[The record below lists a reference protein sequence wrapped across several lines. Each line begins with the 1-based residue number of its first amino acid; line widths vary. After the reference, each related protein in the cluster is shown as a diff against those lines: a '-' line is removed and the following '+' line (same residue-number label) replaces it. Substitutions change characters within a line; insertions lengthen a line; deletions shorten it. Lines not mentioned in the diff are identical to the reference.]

1 MSYRITEAER
11 KHVAVIEDLKLN
23 LSVTAEEGTTP
34 AVSLEITD
42 SDKLNLSASFP
53 QYAIDVDKTDDEHSR
68 FRLVDAKTRE
78 TILTCDGLRS
88 LNGNPLGLGWRYGL
102 EFILDDDKYVKGI
115 SLINKNNGNKADKII
130 TKLADMEIKSIVIP
144 ESDQIG
150 LTVNAKA
157 LFTKAV
163 TINTDSTDNALSVR
177 NAKGKHATIGDVQFT
192 DDTAIKTEGKT
203 RLAEISTDDVELV
216 NDESEVS
223 ITAQKS
229 TFKDTEIELDRTVI
243 NGKGDSRINELKS
256 LSSQNITGN
265 NITTESLNA
274 TSISATSENVNSLE
288 AGNANIDTAQ
298 IGVENVTSSNI
309 ETATIGSE
317 TAENLTVHQKAR
329 FEGDTYTRALDVD
342 GKLIAGEIKSLSKV
356 ETTDLNSTNAN
367 IEDANISKAEV
378 SELDVVTEKAASIE
392 TRNLTVTRQ
401 MDAIKVTSRTDI
413 DAFNNVIA
421 GNSVVT
427 DKIEGKDGTILMDH
441 AGDILSIGDG
451 SDQTILKTVSDPSV
465 PLLSNE
471 HGHVKAIVDGKEVFL
486 ANLGDIQTTEEGYVN
501 RSTNQSISGIKS
513 FNDVIEAR
521 AGIGIKDEEGHLRGI
536 ISHVEDYSDV
546 AYQQN
551 PKYIEAKAEAD
562 AYDALYSQYEH
573 LKADYTQLK
582 TLERNLKNA
591 EAAVSAAESN
601 LAAQNTDRE
610 NLIREKAELTEQING
625 YENEVSD
632 YETLAIELNHRYEE
646 LLAIVTAKSAAYEE
660 AKSRVDNEIVDENI
674 MKRAVDQTTYF
685 GVDFDDSFLKDNEDY
700 HYLMNGINY
709 TTLTYDDAMAA
720 FDKMI
725 SVLDILSGSTQ
736 ENVVYYCNVT
746 KENILNS
753 LKPTIVHNHEVLV
766 NNMNN
771 ALNDLNEARDN
782 ANSFKNNEIANNQ
795 SSIQITN
802 NGINTLRSRL
812 TLIDN
817 DIATNDQEI
826 LEAKTGVQTAKE
838 NKAEAEVDYSRAK
851 NTYSTSYKDYAT
863 KINFE
868 YTEDDFENG
877 VINSPEMSK
886 LVKSFKANEI
896 PQTYYGPSDTIYVGN
911 SKDTLKLMSKGIAS
925 GDSIDQHVLATIDG
939 HYHTIA
945 NTDDIIGK
953 NVMKAFDEY
962 SIDSVTGVQKVDKGK
977 IVGDVKADQDENGEV
992 SIVVG
997 KAPVI
1002 TGYEEQVFP
1011 EAQEA
1016 PSKIEEKI
1024 KLTSKDNSITIS
1036 SVDNKIDFKVS
1047 DELVDKIIKSGSI
1060 NGIKFDQSSLIL
1072 QKGTG
1077 EEDELLFVST
1087 NDDLTFEAL
1096 SDNIMDVNVVN
1107 KFYNKDQTEK
1117 DDVLR
1122 LYDGVQPSHMNKWA
1136 SAYDTK
1142 VLFDSVSARVDVLAR
1157 NLEERLPVAPGEQG
1171 RFYLVANVSKNEK
1184 NETTA
1189 TYTWDGTGTLPTANV
1204 ITDVSESTS
1213 PDDFDADGN
1222 LYLPYEAPEYAEY
1235 SLKMRIIKATNAF
1248 GQTVYEPRVMWVRMD
1263 KALDYSQSAADLR
1276 NHPAVIKAINERP
1289 QSQTEEEAANI
1300 AINALIS
1307 KIDTSADMKVTYHWF
1322 DLTNRSNDALVAA
1335 FLRTGYAKVSS
1346 TLADIVDF
1354 DRYNVL
1360 AIVEEENNATFASKV
1375 KITNGVTTVRA
1386 MRDILNTEIT
1396 TPEEAAN
1403 ILLADESMFA
1413 IVEKNS
1419 GYAYI
1424 GD

>member
-11 KHVAVIEDLKLN
+11 KHVAVTEDIRLN

-34 AVSLEITD
+34 AVNLEITD
-42 SDKLNLSASFP
+42 SDRLNLSALFP

-78 TILTCDGLRS
+78 TILTCDGLKS

-102 EFILDDDKYVKGI
+102 EFILDDDGYVKGI

-130 TKLADMEIKSIVIP
+130 TKIADMEIKSIVIP
-144 ESDQIG
+144 DSDQIG

-157 LFTKAV
+157 LFTKNV
-163 TINTDSTDNALSVR
+163 IIDTDSTDNALSVR

-192 DDTAIKTEGKT
+192 DDIAIKTEGKT

-223 ITAQKS
+223 ITAQKT
-229 TFKDTEIELDRTVI
+229 TFKDTEIDLDRTII

-288 AGNANIDTAQ
+288 AGNASIDTAQ

-309 ETATIGSE
+309 ETATVGNE
-317 TAENLTVHQKAR
+317 TAENLTVHQKVR
-329 FEGDTYTRALDVD
+329 FEGDTYTRAMDVD

-356 ETTDLNSTNAN
+356 DTTDLNTTNAN
-367 IEDANISKAEV
+367 IEKAAISEVEV
-378 SELDVVTEKAASIE
+378 SDLDVVTAKAASIE
-392 TRNLTVTRQ
+392 ARNLTVTRQ
-401 MDAIKVTSRTDI
+401 IDAIKITSRTDI
-413 DAFNNVIA
+413 DAYNNLIA
-421 GNSVVT
+421 GNCVVT
-427 DKIEGKDGTILMDH
+427 DQIESKDGVVLIDH
-441 AGDILSIGDG
+441 AGDVLSIGDG
-451 SDQTILKTVSDPSV
+451 SGQTILKTMSDPNV
-465 PLLSNE
+465 GLLSNE
-471 HGHVKAIVDGKEVFL
+471 HGHVKAVIDGKEVFL
-486 ANLGDIQTTEEGYVN
+486 ANLEDAQVAEDGYVN
-501 RSTNQSISGIKS
+501 RSTNQTISGVKS
-513 FNDVIEAR
+513 FNDVIETR
-521 AGIGIKDEEGHLRGI
+521 AGIGFKDEEGHLRGI
-536 ISHVEDYSDV
+536 ISYVEDYSDI

-551 PKYIEAKAEAD
+551 PKYIAAKAEAE
-562 AYDALYSQYEH
+562 AYDALYSHYEH
-573 LKADYTQLK
+573 LKADYNQLK
-582 TLERNLKNA
+582 VLEKSLRNA
-591 EAAVSAAESN
+591 ETAISVAESN

-610 NLIREKAELTEQING
+610 DLIKEKAKLTDQISE
-625 YENEVSD
+625 YENELNE
-632 YETLAIELNHRYEE
+632 YTTLAIELNQKYEE
-646 LLAIVTAKSAAYEE
+646 LLALVTVKSTAYEE
-660 AKSRVDNEIVDENI
+660 AKSKVDNEIVDENI

-685 GVDFDDSFLKDNEDY
+685 GVDFDDSFLKNNEDY
-700 HYLMNGINY
+700 HYLMHDINY

-725 SVLDILSGSTQ
+725 AVLDILSSSTQ
-736 ENVVYYCNVT
+736 ENVVYYCNIT

-753 LKPTIVHNHEVLV
+753 LKPAIVHNHEVLV

-771 ALNDLNEARDN
+771 ALNDFNEAKEN
-782 ANSFKNNEIANNQ
+782 ASSFKNNEIANNQ
-795 SSIQITN
+795 SNIQMTN
-802 NGINTLRSRL
+802 NGINSLRSRL

-826 LEAKTGVQTAKE
+826 LEAKSSVQTAKD
-838 NKAEAEVDYSRAK
+838 NKAKAEANYSRAK
-851 NTYSTSYKDYAT
+851 SAYGTSYKDYAT
-863 KINFE
+863 KTNFE

-886 LVKSFKANEI
+886 LVLSFKANEI

-925 GDSIDQHVLATIDG
+925 GSSIDQHVLATIDG
-939 HYHTIA
+939 HHHTIA

-953 NVMKAFDEY
+953 NVMKAFDKY
-962 SIDSVTGVQKVDKGK
+962 YVDSITGVQKVDKGK
-977 IVGDVKADQDENGEV
+977 IVGDVTASQDENGEV

-997 KAPVI
+997 KASVI

-1011 EAQEA
+1011 EVQET
-1016 PSKIEEKI
+1016 PSKFEEKI
-1024 KLTSKDNSITIS
+1024 NLTSNDKSLTIS
-1036 SVDNKIDFKVS
+1036 SQNNKIDFKVS
-1047 DELVDKIIKSGSI
+1047 DALVDKIIKSGSI

-1087 NDDLTFEAL
+1087 NDDITFEAL
-1096 SDNIMDVNVVN
+1096 SDNIMDINIVD
-1107 KFYNKDQTEK
+1107 KFYNKDKIEK
-1117 DDVLR
+1117 DDVIN
-1122 LYDGVQPSHMNKWA
+1122 LYDDVQPAHINKWA

-1142 VLFDSVSARVDVLAR
+1142 VLFDAVSARVDILAR
-1157 NLEERLPVAPGEQG
+1157 NLEERLPVAPQEQG
-1171 RFYLVANVSKNEK
+1171 RFYLVANVSKNTN
-1184 NETTA
+1184 NETTT
-1189 TYTWDGTGTLPTANV
+1189 TYTWDGTGNLPPAH
-1204 ITDVSESTS
+1204 IIQDVNESTS
-1213 PDDFDADGN
+1213 ADDFDADGN
-1222 LYLPYEAPEYAEY
+1222 LYIPYEAPEYAEY
-1235 SLKMRIIKATNAF
+1235 SLKMRIIKTTNAF

-1300 AINALIS
+1300 AISALIS

-1322 DLTNRSNDALVAA
+1322 DITNRSNDSLVAT
-1335 FLRTGYAKVSS
+1335 FLHSGYAKVSS

-1354 DRYNVL
+1354 DKYNVL
-1360 AIVEEENNATFASKV
+1360 VATEEENNATFASKV
-1375 KITNGVTTVRA
+1375 KITNGVTTVEA
-1386 MRDILNTEIT
+1386 IKDILTTTIT
-1396 TPEEAAN
+1396 TPESAAN
-1403 ILLADESMFA
+1403 ILLTDESMFA
-1413 IVEKNS
+1413 IIEK
-1419 GYAYI
+1419 
-1424 GD
+1424 

>member
-11 KHVAVIEDLKLN
+11 KHVAVTEDIRLN

-34 AVSLEITD
+34 AVNLEITD
-42 SDKLNLSASFP
+42 SDKLNLSALFP

-78 TILTCDGLRS
+78 TILTCDGLKS

-102 EFILDDDKYVKGI
+102 EFILDDDGYVKGI

-130 TKLADMEIKSIVIP
+130 TKIADMEIKSIVIP
-144 ESDQIG
+144 DSDQIG

-157 LFTKAV
+157 LFTKNV
-163 TINTDSTDNALSVR
+163 IIDTDSTDNALSVR

-192 DDTAIKTEGKT
+192 DDIAIKTEGKT

-223 ITAQKS
+223 ITAQKT
-229 TFKDTEIELDRTVI
+229 TFKDTEIDLDRTII
-243 NGKGDSRINELKS
+243 NGKGDSRISELKS
-256 LSSQNITGN
+256 LSSQNITSN
-265 NITTESLNA
+265 NITTESLDA

-309 ETATIGSE
+309 ETATVGNE
-317 TAENLTVHQKAR
+317 TAENLTVHQKVR
-329 FEGDTYTRALDVD
+329 FEGDTYTRAMDVD

-356 ETTDLNSTNAN
+356 DTTDLNTTNAN
-367 IEDANISKAEV
+367 IEKATISEAEV
-378 SELDVVTEKAASIE
+378 SDLDVVTAKAASIE
-392 TRNLTVTRQ
+392 ARNLTVTRQ
-401 MDAIKVTSRTDI
+401 IDAIKITSKTDI
-413 DAFNNVIA
+413 DAYNNLIA
-421 GNSVVT
+421 GNCVVT
-427 DKIEGKDGTILMDH
+427 DQIESKDGIVLIDH
-441 AGDILSIGDG
+441 AGDVLSIGDG
-451 SDQTILKTVSDPSV
+451 SGQTILKTMSDPNV
-465 PLLSNE
+465 GLLSNE
-471 HGHVKAIVDGKEVFL
+471 HGHVKAVIDGKEVFL
-486 ANLGDIQTTEEGYVN
+486 ANLEDAQVAEDGYVN
-501 RSTNQSISGIKS
+501 RSTNQIINGVKS
-513 FNDVIEAR
+513 FNDVIETR
-521 AGIGIKDEEGHLRGI
+521 AGIGFKDEEGHLRGI
-536 ISHVEDYSDV
+536 ISYVEDYSDV

-551 PKYIEAKAEAD
+551 PKYIAAKAEAE
-562 AYDALYSQYEH
+562 AYDALYSHYEH
-573 LKADYTQLK
+573 LKADYNQLK
-582 TLERNLKNA
+582 VLEKNLRNA
-591 EAAVSAAESN
+591 ETAISVAESN

-610 NLIREKAELTEQING
+610 DLIKEKAKLTDQISE
-625 YENEVSD
+625 YENELNE
-632 YETLAIELNHRYEE
+632 YTTLAIELNQRYEE
-646 LLAIVTAKSAAYEE
+646 LLALVTVKSAAYEE
-660 AKSRVDNEIVDENI
+660 AKSKVDNEIVDENI

-700 HYLMNGINY
+700 HYLMHDINY

-725 SVLDILSGSTQ
+725 AVLDILSSSTQ
-736 ENVVYYCNVT
+736 ENVVYYCNIT
-746 KENILNS
+746 KENILNN
-753 LKPTIVHNHEVLV
+753 LKPAIVHNHEVLV

-771 ALNDLNEARDN
+771 ALNDFNEAKEN
-782 ANSFKNNEIANNQ
+782 ASSFKNNEIANNQ
-795 SSIQITN
+795 SNIQMTN
-802 NGINTLRSRL
+802 NGINSLRSRL

-826 LEAKTGVQTAKE
+826 LEAKASVQTAKD
-838 NKAEAEVDYSRAK
+838 NKAKAEANYSRAK
-851 NTYSTSYKDYAT
+851 SAYGTSYKDYAT
-863 KINFE
+863 KTNFE

-886 LVKSFKANEI
+886 LVLSFKANEI

-925 GDSIDQHVLATIDG
+925 GSSIDQHVLATIDG
-939 HYHTIA
+939 HHHTIA

-953 NVMKAFDEY
+953 NVMKAFDKY
-962 SIDSVTGVQKVDKGK
+962 YVDSITGVQKVDKGK
-977 IVGDVKADQDENGEV
+977 IVGDVTASQDENGEV

-997 KAPVI
+997 KASVI

-1011 EAQEA
+1011 EVQET
-1016 PSKIEEKI
+1016 PSKFEEKI
-1024 KLTSKDNSITIS
+1024 NLTSNDKSLTIS
-1036 SVDNKIDFKVS
+1036 SQNNKIDFKVS
-1047 DELVDKIIKSGSI
+1047 DALVDKIIKSGSI

-1087 NDDLTFEAL
+1087 NDDITFEAL
-1096 SDNIMDVNVVN
+1096 SDNIMDINIVD
-1107 KFYNKDQTEK
+1107 KFYNKDKIEK
-1117 DDVLR
+1117 DDVIN
-1122 LYDGVQPSHMNKWA
+1122 LYDGVQPAHINKWA

-1142 VLFDSVSARVDVLAR
+1142 VLFDAVSARVDILAR
-1157 NLEERLPVAPGEQG
+1157 NLEERLPVAPQEQG
-1171 RFYLVANVSKNEK
+1171 RFYLVANVSKNTN
-1184 NETTA
+1184 NETTT
-1189 TYTWDGTGTLPTANV
+1189 TYTWDGTGNLPPAH
-1204 ITDVSESTS
+1204 IIQDVSESTS
-1213 PDDFDADGN
+1213 ADDFDADGN
-1222 LYLPYEAPEYAEY
+1222 LYIPYEAPEYAEY
-1235 SLKMRIIKATNAF
+1235 SLKMRIIKTTNAF

-1322 DLTNRSNDALVAA
+1322 DITNRSNDSLVAT
-1335 FLRTGYAKVSS
+1335 FLHSGYAKVSS

-1354 DRYNVL
+1354 DKYNVL
-1360 AIVEEENNATFASKV
+1360 VATEKENNATFASKV
-1375 KITNGVTTVRA
+1375 KITNGVTTVEA
-1386 MRDILNTEIT
+1386 IKDILTTTIT
-1396 TPEEAAN
+1396 TPESAAN
-1403 ILLADESMFA
+1403 ILLTDESMFA
-1413 IVEKNS
+1413 IIEK
-1419 GYAYI
+1419 
-1424 GD
+1424 

>member
-11 KHVAVIEDLKLN
+11 KHVAVTEDIRLN
-23 LSVTAEEGTTP
+23 LSVIAEEGTTP
-34 AVSLEITD
+34 AVNLEITD
-42 SDKLNLSASFP
+42 SDRLNLSALFP

-78 TILTCDGLRS
+78 TILTCDGLKS

-102 EFILDDDKYVKGI
+102 EFILDDDGYVKGI

-130 TKLADMEIKSIVIP
+130 TKIADMEIKSIVIP
-144 ESDQIG
+144 DSDQIG

-157 LFTKAV
+157 LFTKNV
-163 TINTDSTDNALSVR
+163 IINTDSTDNALSVR

-192 DDTAIKTEGKT
+192 DDIAIKTEGKT
-203 RLAEISTDDVELV
+203 RLAEISSDDVELV

-223 ITAQKS
+223 ITAQKT
-229 TFKDTEIELDRTVI
+229 TFKDTEIDLDRTII

-265 NITTESLNA
+265 NITTESLDA

-288 AGNANIDTAQ
+288 AGNASIDTAQ

-309 ETATIGSE
+309 ETATVGNE
-317 TAENLTVHQKAR
+317 TAENLTVHQKVR
-329 FEGDTYTRALDVD
+329 FEGDTYTRAMDVD

-356 ETTDLNSTNAN
+356 DTTDLNTTNAN
-367 IEDANISKAEV
+367 IEKATISEVEV
-378 SELDVVTEKAASIE
+378 SDLDVVTAKAASIE
-392 TRNLTVTRQ
+392 ARNLTVTRQ
-401 MDAIKVTSRTDI
+401 IDAIKITSRTDI
-413 DAFNNVIA
+413 DAYNNLIA
-421 GNSVVT
+421 GNCVVT
-427 DKIEGKDGTILMDH
+427 DQIESKDGVVLMDH
-441 AGDILSIGDG
+441 AGDVLSIGDG
-451 SDQTILKTVSDPSV
+451 SGQTILKTMSDPNV
-465 PLLSNE
+465 GLLSNE
-471 HGHVKAIVDGKEVFL
+471 HGHVKAVIDGKEVFL
-486 ANLGDIQTTEEGYVN
+486 ANLEDAQVAEDGYVN
-501 RSTNQSISGIKS
+501 RSTNQTISGVKS
-513 FNDVIEAR
+513 FNDVIETR
-521 AGIGIKDEEGHLRGI
+521 AGIGFKDEEGHLRGI
-536 ISHVEDYSDV
+536 ISYVEDYSDI

-551 PKYIEAKAEAD
+551 PKYIAAKAEAE
-562 AYDALYSQYEH
+562 AYDALYSHYEH
-573 LKADYTQLK
+573 LKADYNQLK
-582 TLERNLKNA
+582 VLEKSLRNA
-591 EAAVSAAESN
+591 ETAISVAESN

-610 NLIREKAELTEQING
+610 DLIKEKAKLTDQISE
-625 YENEVSD
+625 YENELNE
-632 YETLAIELNHRYEE
+632 YTTLAIELNQKYEE
-646 LLAIVTAKSAAYEE
+646 LLALVTVKSTAYEE
-660 AKSRVDNEIVDENI
+660 AKSKVDNEIVDENI

-700 HYLMNGINY
+700 HYLMHDINY

-725 SVLDILSGSTQ
+725 AVLDILSSSTQ
-736 ENVVYYCNVT
+736 ENVVYYCNIT

-753 LKPTIVHNHEVLV
+753 LKPAIVHNHEVLV

-771 ALNDLNEARDN
+771 ALNDFNEAKEN
-782 ANSFKNNEIANNQ
+782 ASSFKNNEIANNQ
-795 SSIQITN
+795 SNIQMTN
-802 NGINTLRSRL
+802 NGINSLRSRL

-826 LEAKTGVQTAKE
+826 LEAKSSVQTAKD
-838 NKAEAEVDYSRAK
+838 NKAKAEANYSRVKSA
-851 NTYSTSYKDYAT
+851 YGTSYKDYAT
-863 KINFE
+863 KTNFE

-886 LVKSFKANEI
+886 LVLSFKANEI

-925 GDSIDQHVLATIDG
+925 GSSIDQHVLATIDG
-939 HYHTIA
+939 HHHTIA

-953 NVMKAFDEY
+953 NVMKAFDKY
-962 SIDSVTGVQKVDKGK
+962 YVDSITGVQKVDKGK
-977 IVGDVKADQDENGEV
+977 IVGDVTASQDENGEV

-997 KAPVI
+997 KASVI

-1011 EAQEA
+1011 EVQET
-1016 PSKIEEKI
+1016 PSKFEEKI
-1024 KLTSKDNSITIS
+1024 NLTSNDKSLTIS
-1036 SVDNKIDFKVS
+1036 SQNNKIDFKVS
-1047 DELVDKIIKSGSI
+1047 DALVDKIIKSGSI

-1087 NDDLTFEAL
+1087 NDDITFEAL
-1096 SDNIMDVNVVN
+1096 SDNIMDINIVD
-1107 KFYNKDQTEK
+1107 KFYNKDKIEK
-1117 DDVLR
+1117 DDVIN
-1122 LYDGVQPSHMNKWA
+1122 LYDSVQPAHINKWA

-1142 VLFDSVSARVDVLAR
+1142 VLFDAVSARVDILAR
-1157 NLEERLPVAPGEQG
+1157 NLEERLPVAPQEQG
-1171 RFYLVANVSKNEK
+1171 RFYLVANVSKNTN
-1184 NETTA
+1184 NETTT
-1189 TYTWDGTGTLPTANV
+1189 TYTWDGTGNLPPAH
-1204 ITDVSESTS
+1204 IIQDVNESTS
-1213 PDDFDADGN
+1213 ADDFDADGN
-1222 LYLPYEAPEYAEY
+1222 LYIPYEAPEYAEY
-1235 SLKMRIIKATNAF
+1235 SLKMRIIKTTNAF

-1322 DLTNRSNDALVAA
+1322 DITNRSNDSLVAT
-1335 FLRTGYAKVSS
+1335 FLHSGYAKVSS

-1354 DRYNVL
+1354 DKYNVL
-1360 AIVEEENNATFASKV
+1360 VATKEENNATFASKV
-1375 KITNGVTTVRA
+1375 KITNGVTTVEA
-1386 MRDILNTEIT
+1386 IKDILTTTIT
-1396 TPEEAAN
+1396 TPESAAN
-1403 ILLADESMFA
+1403 ILLTDESMFA
-1413 IVEKNS
+1413 IIEK
-1419 GYAYI
+1419 
-1424 GD
+1424 

>member
-11 KHVAVIEDLKLN
+11 KHVAVTEDIRLN

-34 AVSLEITD
+34 AVNLEITD
-42 SDKLNLSASFP
+42 SDRLNLSALFP

-78 TILTCDGLRS
+78 TILTCDGLKS

-102 EFILDDDKYVKGI
+102 EFILDDDGYVKGI

-130 TKLADMEIKSIVIP
+130 TKIADMEIKSIVIP
-144 ESDQIG
+144 DSDQIG

-157 LFTKAV
+157 LFTKNV
-163 TINTDSTDNALSVR
+163 IIDTDSTDNALSVR

-192 DDTAIKTEGKT
+192 DDIAIKTEGKT

-223 ITAQKS
+223 ITAQKT
-229 TFKDTEIELDRTVI
+229 TFKDTEIDLDRTII

-288 AGNANIDTAQ
+288 AGNASIDTAQ

-309 ETATIGSE
+309 ETATVGNE
-317 TAENLTVHQKAR
+317 TAENLTVHQKVR
-329 FEGDTYTRALDVD
+329 FEGDTYTRAMDVD

-356 ETTDLNSTNAN
+356 DTTDLNTTNAN
-367 IEDANISKAEV
+367 IEKAAISEVEV
-378 SELDVVTEKAASIE
+378 SDLDVVTAKAASIE
-392 TRNLTVTRQ
+392 ARNLTVTRQ
-401 MDAIKVTSRTDI
+401 IDAIKITSRTDI
-413 DAFNNVIA
+413 DAYNNLIA
-421 GNSVVT
+421 GNCVVT
-427 DKIEGKDGTILMDH
+427 DQIESKDGVVLIDH
-441 AGDILSIGDG
+441 AGDVLSIGDG
-451 SDQTILKTVSDPSV
+451 SGQTILKTMSDPNV
-465 PLLSNE
+465 GLLSNE
-471 HGHVKAIVDGKEVFL
+471 HGHVKAVIDGKEVFL
-486 ANLGDIQTTEEGYVN
+486 ANLEDAQVAEDGYVN
-501 RSTNQSISGIKS
+501 RSTNQTISGVKS
-513 FNDVIEAR
+513 FNDVIETR
-521 AGIGIKDEEGHLRGI
+521 AGIGFKDEEGHLRGI
-536 ISHVEDYSDV
+536 ISYVEDYSDI

-551 PKYIEAKAEAD
+551 PKYIAAKAEAE
-562 AYDALYSQYEH
+562 AYDALYSHYEH
-573 LKADYTQLK
+573 LKADYNQLK
-582 TLERNLKNA
+582 VLEKSLRNA
-591 EAAVSAAESN
+591 ETAISVAESN

-610 NLIREKAELTEQING
+610 DLIKEKAKLTDQISE
-625 YENEVSD
+625 YENELNE
-632 YETLAIELNHRYEE
+632 YTTLAIELNQKYEE
-646 LLAIVTAKSAAYEE
+646 LLALVTVKSTAYEE
-660 AKSRVDNEIVDENI
+660 AKSKVDNEIVDENI

-685 GVDFDDSFLKDNEDY
+685 GVDFDDSFLKNNEDY
-700 HYLMNGINY
+700 HYLMHDINY

-725 SVLDILSGSTQ
+725 AVLDILSSSTQ
-736 ENVVYYCNVT
+736 ENVVYYCNIT

-753 LKPTIVHNHEVLV
+753 LKPAIVHNHEVLV

-771 ALNDLNEARDN
+771 ALNDFNEAKEN
-782 ANSFKNNEIANNQ
+782 ASSFKNNEIANNQ
-795 SSIQITN
+795 SNIQMTN
-802 NGINTLRSRL
+802 NGINSLRSRL

-826 LEAKTGVQTAKE
+826 LEAKSSVQTAKD
-838 NKAEAEVDYSRAK
+838 NKAKAEANYSRAK
-851 NTYSTSYKDYAT
+851 SAYGTSYKDYAT
-863 KINFE
+863 KTNFE

-886 LVKSFKANEI
+886 LVLSFKANEI

-925 GDSIDQHVLATIDG
+925 GSSIDQHVLATIDG
-939 HYHTIA
+939 HHHTIA

-953 NVMKAFDEY
+953 NVMKAFDKY
-962 SIDSVTGVQKVDKGK
+962 YVDSITGVQKVDKGK
-977 IVGDVKADQDENGEV
+977 IVGDVTASQDENGEV

-997 KAPVI
+997 KASVI

-1011 EAQEA
+1011 EVQET
-1016 PSKIEEKI
+1016 PSKFEEKI
-1024 KLTSKDNSITIS
+1024 NLTSNDKSLTIS
-1036 SVDNKIDFKVS
+1036 SQNNKIDFKVS
-1047 DELVDKIIKSGSI
+1047 DALVDKIIKSGSI

-1087 NDDLTFEAL
+1087 NDDITFEAL
-1096 SDNIMDVNVVN
+1096 SDNIMDINIVD
-1107 KFYNKDQTEK
+1107 KFYNKDKIEK
-1117 DDVLR
+1117 DDVIN
-1122 LYDGVQPSHMNKWA
+1122 LYDDVQPAHINKWA

-1142 VLFDSVSARVDVLAR
+1142 VLFDAVSARVDILAR
-1157 NLEERLPVAPGEQG
+1157 NLEERLPVAPQEQG
-1171 RFYLVANVSKNEK
+1171 RFYLVANVSKNTN
-1184 NETTA
+1184 NETTT
-1189 TYTWDGTGTLPTANV
+1189 TYTWDGTGNLPPAH
-1204 ITDVSESTS
+1204 IIQDVNESTS
-1213 PDDFDADGN
+1213 ADDFDADGN
-1222 LYLPYEAPEYAEY
+1222 LYIPYEAPEYAEY
-1235 SLKMRIIKATNAF
+1235 SLKMRIIKTTNAF

-1289 QSQTEEEAANI
+1289 QSQTEEEAVNI
-1300 AINALIS
+1300 AISALIS

-1322 DLTNRSNDALVAA
+1322 DITNRSNDSLVAT
-1335 FLRTGYAKVSS
+1335 FLHSGYAKVSS

-1354 DRYNVL
+1354 DKYNVL
-1360 AIVEEENNATFASKV
+1360 VATEEENNATFASKV
-1375 KITNGVTTVRA
+1375 KITNGVTTVEA
-1386 MRDILNTEIT
+1386 IKDILTTTIT
-1396 TPEEAAN
+1396 TPESAAN
-1403 ILLADESMFA
+1403 ILLTDESMFA
-1413 IVEKNS
+1413 IIEK
-1419 GYAYI
+1419 
-1424 GD
+1424 

>member
-11 KHVAVIEDLKLN
+11 KHVAVTEDIRLN
-23 LSVTAEEGTTP
+23 LSVIAEEGTTP
-34 AVSLEITD
+34 AVNLEITD
-42 SDKLNLSASFP
+42 SDRLNLSALFP

-78 TILTCDGLRS
+78 TILTCDGLKS

-102 EFILDDDKYVKGI
+102 EFILDDDGYVKGI

-130 TKLADMEIKSIVIP
+130 TKIADMEIKSIVIP
-144 ESDQIG
+144 DSDQIG

-157 LFTKAV
+157 LFTKNV
-163 TINTDSTDNALSVR
+163 IIDTDSTDNALSVR

-192 DDTAIKTEGKT
+192 DDIAIKTEGKT

-223 ITAQKS
+223 ITAQKT
-229 TFKDTEIELDRTVI
+229 TFKDTEIDLDRTII
-243 NGKGDSRINELKS
+243 NGKGDSRISELKS
-256 LSSQNITGN
+256 LSSQNITSN
-265 NITTESLNA
+265 NITTESLDA

-288 AGNANIDTAQ
+288 AGNASIDTAQ

-309 ETATIGSE
+309 ETATVGNE
-317 TAENLTVHQKAR
+317 TAENLTVHQKVR
-329 FEGDTYTRALDVD
+329 FEGDTYTRAMDVD

-356 ETTDLNSTNAN
+356 DTTDLNTTNAN
-367 IEDANISKAEV
+367 IEKAAISEVEV
-378 SELDVVTEKAASIE
+378 SDLDVVTAKAASIE
-392 TRNLTVTRQ
+392 ARNLTVTRQ
-401 MDAIKVTSRTDI
+401 IDAIKITSRTDI
-413 DAFNNVIA
+413 DAYNNLIA
-421 GNSVVT
+421 GNCVVT
-427 DKIEGKDGTILMDH
+427 DQVESKDGVVLMDH
-441 AGDILSIGDG
+441 AGGVLSIGDG
-451 SDQTILKTVSDPSV
+451 SGQTILKTISDPNV
-465 PLLSNE
+465 GLLSNE
-471 HGHVKAIVDGKEVFL
+471 HGHVKAVIDGKEVFL
-486 ANLGDIQTTEEGYVN
+486 ANLEDAQVAEDGYVN
-501 RSTNQSISGIKS
+501 RSTNQTISGVKS
-513 FNDVIEAR
+513 FNDVIETR
-521 AGIGIKDEEGHLRGI
+521 AGIGFKDEEGHLRGI
-536 ISHVEDYSDV
+536 ISYVEDYSDI

-551 PKYIEAKAEAD
+551 PKYIAAKAEAE
-562 AYDALYSQYEH
+562 AYDALYSHYEH
-573 LKADYTQLK
+573 LKADYNQLK
-582 TLERNLKNA
+582 VLEKSLRNA
-591 EAAVSAAESN
+591 ETAISVAESN

-610 NLIREKAELTEQING
+610 DLIKEKAKLTDQVSE
-625 YENEVSD
+625 YENELNE
-632 YETLAIELNHRYEE
+632 YTTLAIELNQKYEE
-646 LLAIVTAKSAAYEE
+646 LLALVTVKSTAYEE
-660 AKSRVDNEIVDENI
+660 AKSKVDNEIVDENI

-700 HYLMNGINY
+700 HYLMHDINY

-725 SVLDILSGSTQ
+725 AVLDILSSSTQ
-736 ENVVYYCNVT
+736 ENVVYYCNIT

-753 LKPTIVHNHEVLV
+753 LKPTIIHNHEVLV

-771 ALNDLNEARDN
+771 ALNDFNEAKEN

-795 SSIQITN
+795 SNIQITN

-826 LEAKTGVQTAKE
+826 LEAKAGVQTAKD
-838 NKAEAEVDYSRAK
+838 NKNEAQVDYTRAK
-851 NTYSTSYKDYAT
+851 SAYGTSYKDYAT
-863 KINFE
+863 KTNFE

-886 LVKSFKANEI
+886 LVLSFKANEI

-925 GDSIDQHVLATIDG
+925 GDSVDQHVLATIDG
-939 HYHTIA
+939 HHHTIA

-953 NVMKAFDEY
+953 NVMKAFDKY
-962 SIDSVTGVQKVDKGK
+962 YVDSITGVQKVDKGK
-977 IVGDVKADQDENGEV
+977 IVGDVTASQDENGEV

-997 KAPVI
+997 KASVI

-1011 EAQEA
+1011 EVQET
-1016 PSKIEEKI
+1016 PSKFEEKI
-1024 KLTSKDNSITIS
+1024 NLTSNDKSLTIS
-1036 SVDNKIDFKVS
+1036 SQNNKIDFKVS
-1047 DELVDKIIKSGSI
+1047 DALVDKIIKSGSI

-1087 NDDLTFEAL
+1087 NDDITFEAL
-1096 SDNIMDVNVVN
+1096 SDNIMDINIVD
-1107 KFYNKDQTEK
+1107 KFYNKDKIEK
-1117 DDVLR
+1117 DDVIN
-1122 LYDGVQPSHMNKWA
+1122 LYDGVQPVHINKWA

-1142 VLFDSVSARVDVLAR
+1142 VLFDAVSARVDILAR
-1157 NLEERLPVAPGEQG
+1157 NLEERLPVAPQEQG
-1171 RFYLVANVSKNEK
+1171 RFYLVANVSKNTN
-1184 NETTA
+1184 NETTT
-1189 TYTWDGTGTLPTANV
+1189 TYTWDGTGNLPPV
-1204 ITDVSESTS
+1204 HIIQDVNESTS
-1213 PDDFDADGN
+1213 ADDFDADGN
-1222 LYLPYEAPEYAEY
+1222 LYIPYEAPEYAEY
-1235 SLKMRIIKATNAF
+1235 SLKMRIIKTTNAF

-1322 DLTNRSNDALVAA
+1322 DITNRSNDSLVAT
-1335 FLRTGYAKVSS
+1335 FLHSGYAKVSS

-1354 DRYNVL
+1354 DKYNVL
-1360 AIVEEENNATFASKV
+1360 VATEEENNATFASKV
-1375 KITNGVTTVRA
+1375 KITNGVTTVEA
-1386 MRDILNTEIT
+1386 IKDILTTTIT
-1396 TPEEAAN
+1396 TPESAAN
-1403 ILLADESMFA
+1403 ILLTDESMFA
-1413 IVEKNS
+1413 IIEK
-1419 GYAYI
+1419 
-1424 GD
+1424 

>member
-23 LSVTAEEGTTP
+23 LLVTAEEGTTP
-34 AVSLEITD
+34 AVNLEITD

-102 EFILDDDKYVKGI
+102 EFILDDDGYVKGI

-144 ESDQIG
+144 ENDQTG

-157 LFTKAV
+157 LFTKAI

-177 NAKGKHATIGDVQFT
+177 NAKGKHAIIGDVQFT
-192 DDTAIKTEGKT
+192 DDIAIKTEGKT
-203 RLAEISTDDVELV
+203 RLAEINTDDIELV
-216 NDESEVS
+216 NEESEVS
-223 ITAQKS
+223 ITAQKT
-229 TFKDTEIELDRTVI
+229 TFKDTEIELDGTVI
-243 NGKGDSRINELKS
+243 NGKGDSTINELKS
-256 LSSQNITGN
+256 ISSQNIIGN

-274 TSISATSENVNSLE
+274 TSINTTSESVSSFE

-298 IGVENVTSSNI
+298 ISVENVASSNI
-309 ETATIGSE
+309 ETAIVGNE
-317 TAENLTVHQKAR
+317 TAENLTVHQKTR
-329 FEGDTYTRALDVD
+329 LEGDTYTRALDVD
-342 GKLIAGEIKSLSKV
+342 GKIIAGGIKSLSKV
-356 ETTDLNSTNAN
+356 DTTDLNSTNAN
-367 IEDANISKAEV
+367 IESANIGKAEV
-378 SELDVVTEKAASIE
+378 SELDVITEKAASIE

-401 MDAIKVTSRTDI
+401 MDAIRVTSRTDI
-413 DAFNNVIA
+413 DASNNVIA
-421 GNSVVT
+421 GNHVIT
-427 DKIEGKDGTILMDH
+427 DQIEGKDGTILMDH

-451 SDQTILKTVSDPSV
+451 SDQTILKTVSDPSL
-465 PLLSNE
+465 PLLSNK
-471 HGHVKAIVDGKEVFL
+471 HGHVKALVDGKEVFL
-486 ANLGDIQTTEEGYVN
+486 ANLGDIQTTEDGYVN

-536 ISHVEDYSDV
+536 ITHVEDYSDV
-546 AYQQN
+546 AYLQN
-551 PKYIEAKAEAD
+551 PKYVEAKAEAD

-573 LKADYTQLK
+573 IKADYTQLK

-591 EAAVSAAESN
+591 EAAVSIAESN
-601 LAAQNTDRE
+601 LAAQNTDKE
-610 NLIREKAELTEQING
+610 NLIREKAEITEQINE
-625 YENEVSD
+625 YENEIST
-632 YETLAIELNHRYEE
+632 YEAIAIELNRKYEE
-646 LLAIVTAKSAAYEE
+646 LLNIVTVKSTAYEE
-660 AKSRVDNEIVDENI
+660 AKSKVDNEIVDETI
-674 MKRAVDQTTYF
+674 MKTAVDQTTYF
-685 GVDFDDSFLKDNEDY
+685 GTDFDDSFLKDNEDY
-700 HYLMNGINY
+700 QYLMNGIDC
-709 TTLTYDDAMAA
+709 TSLTYSDAIAA

-736 ENVVYYCNVT
+736 ENIVYYCNVT
-746 KENILNS
+746 KENIVNN

-766 NNMNN
+766 NDMNN
-771 ALNDLNEARDN
+771 ALNDLNDAKDN

-795 SSIQITN
+795 SSIQTIN
-802 NGINTLRSRL
+802 NSIESLRSRIN
-812 TLIDN
+812 LIDN
-817 DIATNDQEI
+817 DITINDQEI
-826 LEAKTGVQTAKE
+826 LEAKTDIQVAKE
-838 NKAEAEVDYSRAK
+838 NKTDAEVDYSRAK
-851 NTYSTSYKDYAT
+851 STYNNNYKDYAT
-863 KINFE
+863 KTNFE
-868 YTEDDFENG
+868 HTEDDIENG
-877 VINSPEMSK
+877 VINSPEMSE

-925 GDSIDQHVLATIDG
+925 RDSVDQHILATIDG

-953 NVMKAFDEY
+953 NIMNAFDKY
-962 SIDSVTGVQKVDKGK
+962 YVDSVTGVQKVDKGK
-977 IVGDVKADQDENGEV
+977 IVGDVTANQDENGEV

-1002 TGYEEQVFP
+1002 TGYEGQIFP
-1011 EAQEA
+1011 DPQKE
-1016 PSKIEEKI
+1016 PSKFEDKI
-1024 KLTSKDNSITIS
+1024 KLISQDNSLTIS
-1036 SVDNKIDFKVS
+1036 SVDNKINFKVS
-1047 DELVDKIIKSGSI
+1047 DELVDKIIQSGSI

-1077 EEDELLFVST
+1077 EEDELIFVST
-1087 NDDLTFEAL
+1087 NDDLIFEAL

-1122 LYDGVQPSHMNKWA
+1122 LYDGVQPSHMDKWT

-1142 VLFDSVSARVDVLAR
+1142 VLFDSVSARVDLLAR
-1157 NLEERLPVAPGEQG
+1157 NLEERLPVAPQEQG

-1189 TYTWDGTGTLPTANV
+1189 TYTWDGTGTLPPAN
-1204 ITDVSESTS
+1204 IIQDVSDSTS
-1213 PDDFDADGN
+1213 PDDFDGDGN
-1222 LYLPYEAPEYAEY
+1222 LYIPYEDPEYAEY
-1235 SLKMRIIKATNAF
+1235 SLKMRIIKTTNAF
-1248 GQTVYEPRVMWVRMD
+1248 GQTSYEPRVMWVRMD
-1263 KALDYSQSAADLR
+1263 KSLDYSQSAEDLR
-1276 NHPAVIKAINERP
+1276 NHPAVIKAVNERP

-1322 DLTNRSNDALVAA
+1322 DITDRSNDALVAT
-1335 FLRTGYAKVSS
+1335 FLHTGYAKVSS

-1354 DRYNVL
+1354 DKYNVL
-1360 AIVEEENNATFASKV
+1360 VTIEEENNATFASKV
-1375 KITNGVTTVRA
+1375 KITNGITTIGT
-1386 MRDILNTEIT
+1386 MKNILTTEIT
-1396 TPEEAAN
+1396 TSEDATS
-1403 ILLADESMFA
+1403 ILLTDESMFA
-1413 IVEKNS
+1413 IVEKK
-1419 GYAYI
+1419 
-1424 GD
+1424 

>member
-11 KHVAVIEDLKLN
+11 KHVAVTEDIRLN

-34 AVSLEITD
+34 AVNLEITD
-42 SDKLNLSASFP
+42 SDRLNLSALFP

-78 TILTCDGLRS
+78 TILTCDGLKS

-102 EFILDDDKYVKGI
+102 EFILDDDGYVKGI

-130 TKLADMEIKSIVIP
+130 TKIADMEIKSIVIP
-144 ESDQIG
+144 DSDQIG

-157 LFTKAV
+157 LFTKNV
-163 TINTDSTDNALSVR
+163 IIDTDSTDNALSVR

-192 DDTAIKTEGKT
+192 NDIAIKTEGKT

-223 ITAQKS
+223 ITAQKT
-229 TFKDTEIELDRTVI
+229 TFKDTEIDLDRTII

-288 AGNANIDTAQ
+288 AGNASIDTAQ

-309 ETATIGSE
+309 ETATVGNE
-317 TAENLTVHQKAR
+317 TAENLTVHQKVR
-329 FEGDTYTRALDVD
+329 FEGDTYTRAMDVD

-356 ETTDLNSTNAN
+356 DTTDLNTTNAN
-367 IEDANISKAEV
+367 IEKAAISEVEV
-378 SELDVVTEKAASIE
+378 SDLDVVTAKAASIE
-392 TRNLTVTRQ
+392 ARNLTVTRQ
-401 MDAIKVTSRTDI
+401 IDAIKITSRTDI
-413 DAFNNVIA
+413 DAYNNLIA
-421 GNSVVT
+421 GNCVVT
-427 DKIEGKDGTILMDH
+427 DQIESKDGVVLIDH
-441 AGDILSIGDG
+441 AGDVLSIGDG
-451 SDQTILKTVSDPSV
+451 SGQTILKTMSDPNV
-465 PLLSNE
+465 GLLSNE
-471 HGHVKAIVDGKEVFL
+471 HGHVKAVIDGKEVFL
-486 ANLGDIQTTEEGYVN
+486 ANLEDAQVAEDGYVN
-501 RSTNQSISGIKS
+501 RSTNQTISGVKS
-513 FNDVIEAR
+513 FNDVIETR
-521 AGIGIKDEEGHLRGI
+521 AGIGFKDEEGHLRGI
-536 ISHVEDYSDV
+536 ISYVEDYSDI

-551 PKYIEAKAEAD
+551 PKYIAAKAEAE
-562 AYDALYSQYEH
+562 AYDALYSHYEH
-573 LKADYTQLK
+573 LKADYNQLK
-582 TLERNLKNA
+582 VLEKSLRNA
-591 EAAVSAAESN
+591 ETAISVAESN

-610 NLIREKAELTEQING
+610 DLIKEKAKLTDQISE
-625 YENEVSD
+625 YENELNE
-632 YETLAIELNHRYEE
+632 YTTLAIELNQKYEE
-646 LLAIVTAKSAAYEE
+646 LLALVTVKSTAYEE
-660 AKSRVDNEIVDENI
+660 AKSKVDNEIVDENI

-685 GVDFDDSFLKDNEDY
+685 GVDFDDSFLKNNEDY
-700 HYLMNGINY
+700 HYLMHDINY

-725 SVLDILSGSTQ
+725 AVLDILSSSTQ
-736 ENVVYYCNVT
+736 ENVVYYCNIT

-753 LKPTIVHNHEVLV
+753 LKPAIVHNHEVLV

-771 ALNDLNEARDN
+771 ALNDFNEAKEN
-782 ANSFKNNEIANNQ
+782 ASSFKNNEIANNQ
-795 SSIQITN
+795 SNIQMTN
-802 NGINTLRSRL
+802 NGINSLRSRL

-826 LEAKTGVQTAKE
+826 LEAKSSVQTAKD
-838 NKAEAEVDYSRAK
+838 NKAKAEANYSRAK
-851 NTYSTSYKDYAT
+851 SAYGTSYKDYAT
-863 KINFE
+863 KTNFE

-886 LVKSFKANEI
+886 LVLSFKANEI

-925 GDSIDQHVLATIDG
+925 GSSIDQHVLATIDG
-939 HYHTIA
+939 HHHTIA

-953 NVMKAFDEY
+953 NVMKAFDKY
-962 SIDSVTGVQKVDKGK
+962 YVDSITGVQKVDKGK
-977 IVGDVKADQDENGEV
+977 IVGDVTASQDENGEV

-997 KAPVI
+997 KASVI

-1011 EAQEA
+1011 EVQET
-1016 PSKIEEKI
+1016 PSKFEEKI
-1024 KLTSKDNSITIS
+1024 NLTSNDKSLTIS
-1036 SVDNKIDFKVS
+1036 SQNNKIDFKVS
-1047 DELVDKIIKSGSI
+1047 DALVDKIIKSGSI

-1087 NDDLTFEAL
+1087 NDDITFEAL
-1096 SDNIMDVNVVN
+1096 SDNIMDINIVD
-1107 KFYNKDQTEK
+1107 KFYNKDKIEK
-1117 DDVLR
+1117 DDVIN
-1122 LYDGVQPSHMNKWA
+1122 LYDDVQPAHINKWA

-1142 VLFDSVSARVDVLAR
+1142 VLFDAVSARVDILAR
-1157 NLEERLPVAPGEQG
+1157 NLEERLPVAPQEQG
-1171 RFYLVANVSKNEK
+1171 RFYLVANVSKNTN
-1184 NETTA
+1184 NETTT
-1189 TYTWDGTGTLPTANV
+1189 TYTWDGTGNLPPAH
-1204 ITDVSESTS
+1204 IIQDVNESTS
-1213 PDDFDADGN
+1213 ADDFDADGN
-1222 LYLPYEAPEYAEY
+1222 LYIPYEAPEYAEY
-1235 SLKMRIIKATNAF
+1235 SLKMRIIKTTNAF

-1289 QSQTEEEAANI
+1289 QSQTEEEAVNI
-1300 AINALIS
+1300 AISALIS

-1322 DLTNRSNDALVAA
+1322 DITNRSNDSLVAT
-1335 FLRTGYAKVSS
+1335 FLHSGYAKVSS

-1354 DRYNVL
+1354 DKYNVL
-1360 AIVEEENNATFASKV
+1360 VATEEENNATFASKV
-1375 KITNGVTTVRA
+1375 KITNGVTTVEA
-1386 MRDILNTEIT
+1386 IKDILTTTIT
-1396 TPEEAAN
+1396 TPESAAN
-1403 ILLADESMFA
+1403 ILLTDESMFA
-1413 IVEKNS
+1413 IIEK
-1419 GYAYI
+1419 
-1424 GD
+1424 

>member
-11 KHVAVIEDLKLN
+11 KHVAVTEDIRLN

-34 AVSLEITD
+34 AVNLEITD
-42 SDKLNLSASFP
+42 SDRLNLSALFP

-78 TILTCDGLRS
+78 TILTCDGLKS

-102 EFILDDDKYVKGI
+102 EFILDDDGYVKGI

-130 TKLADMEIKSIVIP
+130 TKIADMEIKSIVIP
-144 ESDQIG
+144 DSDQIG

-157 LFTKAV
+157 LFTKNV
-163 TINTDSTDNALSVR
+163 IIDTDSTDHALSVR

-192 DDTAIKTEGKT
+192 DDIAIKTEGKT
-203 RLAEISTDDVELV
+203 RLAEISSDDVELV

-223 ITAQKS
+223 ITAQKT
-229 TFKDTEIELDRTVI
+229 TFKDTEIDLDRTII

-288 AGNANIDTAQ
+288 AGNASIDTAQ

-309 ETATIGSE
+309 ETATVGNE
-317 TAENLTVHQKAR
+317 TAENLTVHQKVR
-329 FEGDTYTRALDVD
+329 FEGDTYTRAMDVD

-356 ETTDLNSTNAN
+356 DTTDLNTTNAN
-367 IEDANISKAEV
+367 IEKAAISEVEV
-378 SELDVVTEKAASIE
+378 SDLDVVTAKAASIE
-392 TRNLTVTRQ
+392 ARNLTVTRQ
-401 MDAIKVTSRTDI
+401 IDAIKITSRTDI
-413 DAFNNVIA
+413 DAYNNLIA
-421 GNSVVT
+421 GNCVVT
-427 DKIEGKDGTILMDH
+427 DQIESKDGVVLIDH
-441 AGDILSIGDG
+441 AGDVLSIGDG
-451 SDQTILKTVSDPSV
+451 SGQTILKTMSDPNV
-465 PLLSNE
+465 GLLSNE
-471 HGHVKAIVDGKEVFL
+471 HGHVKAVIDGKEVFL
-486 ANLGDIQTTEEGYVN
+486 ANLEDAQVAEDGYVN
-501 RSTNQSISGIKS
+501 RSTNQTISGVKS
-513 FNDVIEAR
+513 FNDVIETR
-521 AGIGIKDEEGHLRGI
+521 AGIGFKDEEGHLRGI
-536 ISHVEDYSDV
+536 ISYVEDYSDI

-551 PKYIEAKAEAD
+551 PKYIAAKAEAE
-562 AYDALYSQYEH
+562 AYDALYSHYEH
-573 LKADYTQLK
+573 LKADYNQLK
-582 TLERNLKNA
+582 VLEKSLRNA
-591 EAAVSAAESN
+591 ETAISVAESN

-610 NLIREKAELTEQING
+610 DLIKEKAKLTDQISE
-625 YENEVSD
+625 YENELNE
-632 YETLAIELNHRYEE
+632 YTTLAIELNQKYEE
-646 LLAIVTAKSAAYEE
+646 LLALVTVKSTAYEE
-660 AKSRVDNEIVDENI
+660 AKSKVDNEIVDENI

-685 GVDFDDSFLKDNEDY
+685 GVDFDDSFLKNNEDY
-700 HYLMNGINY
+700 HYLMHDINY

-725 SVLDILSGSTQ
+725 AVLDILSSSTQ
-736 ENVVYYCNVT
+736 ENVVYYCNIT

-753 LKPTIVHNHEVLV
+753 LKPAIVHNHEVLV

-771 ALNDLNEARDN
+771 ALNDFNEAKEN
-782 ANSFKNNEIANNQ
+782 ASSFKNNEIANNQ
-795 SSIQITN
+795 SNIQMTN
-802 NGINTLRSRL
+802 NGINSLRSRL

-826 LEAKTGVQTAKE
+826 LEAKSSVQTAKD
-838 NKAEAEVDYSRAK
+838 NKAKAEANYSRAK
-851 NTYSTSYKDYAT
+851 SAYGTSYKDYAT
-863 KINFE
+863 KTNFE

-886 LVKSFKANEI
+886 LVLSFKANEI

-925 GDSIDQHVLATIDG
+925 GSSIDQHVLATIDG
-939 HYHTIA
+939 HHHTIA

-953 NVMKAFDEY
+953 NVMKAFDKY
-962 SIDSVTGVQKVDKGK
+962 YVDSITGVQKVDKGK
-977 IVGDVKADQDENGEV
+977 IVGDVTASQDENGEV

-997 KAPVI
+997 KASVI

-1011 EAQEA
+1011 EVQET
-1016 PSKIEEKI
+1016 PSKFEEKI
-1024 KLTSKDNSITIS
+1024 NLTSNDKSLTIS
-1036 SVDNKIDFKVS
+1036 SQNNKIDFKVS
-1047 DELVDKIIKSGSI
+1047 DALVDKIIKSGSI

-1087 NDDLTFEAL
+1087 NDDITFEAL
-1096 SDNIMDVNVVN
+1096 SDNIMDINIVD
-1107 KFYNKDQTEK
+1107 KFYNKDKIEK
-1117 DDVLR
+1117 DDVIN
-1122 LYDGVQPSHMNKWA
+1122 LYDDVQPAHINKWA

-1142 VLFDSVSARVDVLAR
+1142 VLFDAVSARVDILAR
-1157 NLEERLPVAPGEQG
+1157 NLEERLPVAPQEQG
-1171 RFYLVANVSKNEK
+1171 RFYLVANVSKNTN
-1184 NETTA
+1184 NETTT
-1189 TYTWDGTGTLPTANV
+1189 TYTWDGTGNLPPAH
-1204 ITDVSESTS
+1204 IIQDVNESTS
-1213 PDDFDADGN
+1213 ADDFDADGN
-1222 LYLPYEAPEYAEY
+1222 LYIPYEAPEYAEY
-1235 SLKMRIIKATNAF
+1235 SLKMRIIKTTNAF

-1300 AINALIS
+1300 AISALIS

-1322 DLTNRSNDALVAA
+1322 DITNRSNDSLVAT
-1335 FLRTGYAKVSS
+1335 FLHSGYAKVSS

-1354 DRYNVL
+1354 DKYNVL
-1360 AIVEEENNATFASKV
+1360 VATEEENNATFASKV
-1375 KITNGVTTVRA
+1375 KITNGVTTVEA
-1386 MRDILNTEIT
+1386 IKDILTTTIT
-1396 TPEEAAN
+1396 TPESAAN
-1403 ILLADESMFA
+1403 ILLTDESMFA
-1413 IVEKNS
+1413 IIEK
-1419 GYAYI
+1419 
-1424 GD
+1424 